1 MTIRESV
8 IEAAHRKIAQ
18 ALGWMVVK
26 LMQTAPN
33 GMPDRIYIS
42 GHPKHVC
49 RYCNR
54 GRIVFVEWK
63 RPGGVVSKHMT
74 HAIPTALMGI
84 PGDTMAV
91 PMLRDAT
98 ILRQLGVP
106 HIALRKMISG
116 AIIAAFIA
124 ITALLGL
131 GAGAAAAAAAPA
143 AAASAP
149 GTHFWD

>member
-63 RPGGVVSKHMT
+63 RPGGVVSKQQR
-74 HAIPTALMGI
+74 
-84 PGDTMAV
+84 
-91 PMLRDAT
+91 LRHDQ
-98 ILRQLGVP
+98 LR
-106 HIALRKMISG
+106 A
-116 AIIAAFIA
+116 
-124 ITALLGL
+124 
-131 GAGAAAAAAAPA
+131 AGAEVYVVRSVDEANRVLGIENPL
-143 AAASAP
+143 
-149 GTHFWD
+149 